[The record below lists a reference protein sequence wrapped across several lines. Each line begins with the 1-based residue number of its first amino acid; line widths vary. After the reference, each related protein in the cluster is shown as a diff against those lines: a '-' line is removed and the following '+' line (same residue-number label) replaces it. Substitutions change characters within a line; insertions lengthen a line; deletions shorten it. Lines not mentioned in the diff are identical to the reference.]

1 MAVTSS
7 ITQAISFSESGGSGL
22 ATSNRTTAVAPQVTM
37 TTSATGVN
45 MVWSTTFDLTGP
57 TLIDLDL
64 YDTTAGDGDDDDRG
78 SIRFTHIHGIII
90 NLESGECSVGD
101 QAALDPWAS
110 APQGAG
116 SSAYDIIG
124 PASIS
129 FFNGASFGPVDA
141 TSRRVRVSCPSAKT
155 AVGSITF
162 IGEGTFI

>member
-7 ITQAISFSESGGSGL
+7 ITQAISFNESGGSGI

-64 YDTTAGDGDDDDRG
+64 YDTNAGGGDADDRG

-101 QAALDPWAS
+101 QAASNPWTS
-110 APQGAG
+110 APNPAA
-116 SSAYDIIG
+116 SSYDIVG

-129 FFNGASFGPVDA
+129 FFNAASFGPVDA
-141 TSRRVRVSCPSAKT
+141 TDRTVRVSCPSAKT

-162 IGEGTFI
+162 IGEGTIL